1 MRFYV
6 ASALSDNH
14 EYSWDKIDILNE
26 KSILFNNID
35 DLQDKIFETNKCK
48 YLPKIYGIYK
58 NIYDINFNELPNSFV
73 LKTNHDCGGYVIV
86 ENKQEFLRDTV
97 VFSNAM
103 KKLKKHLEWNYYS
116 VF

>member
-48 YLPKIYGIYK
+48 
-58 NIYDINFNELPNSFV
+58 
-73 LKTNHDCGGYVIV
+73 
-86 ENKQEFLRDTV
+86 
-97 VFSNAM
+97 
-103 KKLKKHLEWNYYS
+103 
-116 VF
+116 

>member
-1 MRFYV
+1 RILYDRSCIYSFLADKIKMRFYV

-48 YLPKIYGIYK
+48 YLP
-58 NIYDINFNELPNSFV
+58 
-73 LKTNHDCGGYVIV
+73 
-86 ENKQEFLRDTV
+86 
-97 VFSNAM
+97 
-103 KKLKKHLEWNYYS
+103 
-116 VF
+116 